1 LTEKTNKQKP
11 TTTQY
16 FLLHFCNTDLL
27 SAFHSFLTHI
37 KGQHKIGIM
46 LLSQSMVSHLQALI
60 LMGNFNHSDICWE
73 KNVASCKQSRRC
85 LEFTEDNCLFQVL
98 DIPTRG
104 KTLLDPVL
112 TNAEEIIKWVK
123 IGGSL
128 GCNDHVLVNFMISRN
143 MSRAKNSEGGEV
155 LAQVAQRGCGCS
167 HAWRCSRPGW
177 IEP

>member
-1 LTEKTNKQKP
+1 
-11 TTTQY
+11 
-16 FLLHFCNTDLL
+16 
-27 SAFHSFLTHI
+27 
-37 KGQHKIGIM
+37 M
-46 LLSQSMVSHLQALI
+46 
-60 LMGNFNHSDICWE
+60 
-73 KNVASCKQSRRC
+73 
-85 LEFTEDNCLFQVL
+85 FQVL

-155 LAQVAQRGCGCS
+155 LAQVAQRGCGC
-167 HAWRCSRPGW
+167 PILGDT
-177 IEP
+177 